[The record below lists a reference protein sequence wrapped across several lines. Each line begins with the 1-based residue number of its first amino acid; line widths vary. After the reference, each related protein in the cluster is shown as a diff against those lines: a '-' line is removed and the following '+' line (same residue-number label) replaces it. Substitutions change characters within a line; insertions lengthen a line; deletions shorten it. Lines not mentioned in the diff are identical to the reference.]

1 MNNDSVNAVIYFY
14 MWVAENQI
22 SVDDGLANLQSFPF
36 LKHLN
41 ANKRL
46 YLFIIY
52 FLLCSRT
59 GDGSVCRPLLLR
71 AEGLVV

>member
-1 MNNDSVNAVIYFY
+1 MC
-14 MWVAENQI
+14 VAENQI
-22 SVDDGLANLQSFPF
+22 SVDDGLANLQPFPF

-52 FLLCSRT
+52 LFLLCSRR